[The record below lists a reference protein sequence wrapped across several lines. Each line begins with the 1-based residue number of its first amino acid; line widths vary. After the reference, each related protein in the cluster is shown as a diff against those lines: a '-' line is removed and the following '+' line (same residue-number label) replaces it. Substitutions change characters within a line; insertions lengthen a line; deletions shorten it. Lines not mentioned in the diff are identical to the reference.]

1 MILSESRFPP
11 FGIMRQI
18 QNRPREEARAVSN
31 ECGLD
36 RLALVGAVPG
46 NPDDVGAADA
56 DVGKLAVAK
65 ARQFVQA
72 LVVAVPLVDEA
83 NNSGNHG
90 VSLSLT
96 DPAGEPANPVD
107 CKIGILPG
115 LKRNFV
121 ALQLGEKRIAQRTDF

>member
-1 MILSESRFPP
+1 
-11 FGIMRQI
+11 MRQI
-18 QNRPREEARAVSN
+18 QNRPREERAVSN

-36 RLALVGAVPG
+36 RLALVSAVPG

-83 NNSGNHG
+83 HNSSNHD
-90 VSLSLT
+90 VSLSLPE
-96 DPAGEPANPVD
+96 PAGEPANPIVR
-107 CKIGILPG
+107 KIGILPG

-121 ALQLGEKRIAQRTDF
+121 ALQLGRKRIAQQTDF